1 MLRFAVNRLKERAS
15 WKAGGYATK
24 RDFLE
29 RCIEAQAK
37 YPDVVN
43 DRMVV
48 LYNFNNIGAGSDTTA
63 ITLTSVSRR

>member
-1 MLRFAVNRLKERAS
+1 MPRFAVNRLRERAS
-15 WKAGGYATK
+15 WKAGSHATK
-24 RDFLE
+24 RDFLG
-29 RCIEAQAK
+29 RYIEAQAK

-63 ITLTSVSRR
+63 ITLR